1 MRDLSSQMK
10 HVTNLSG
17 LITEKFSK
25 NCEKVKKLNEAKDSI
40 KKLEFLVK
48 APLVLQVGMVHSKI
62 I

>member
-1 MRDLSSQMK
+1 MK